1 MRRVQGYNLDEFI
14 HTDNWNLA
22 KLVCGSE
29 GTLAVTLEAKLN
41 LELLPKYKSVCVVH
55 FADVLEAIQAVETM
69 LEFQPSAVDTLDKT
83 VLDITRK
90 NLTTKR
96 RSHFIEGYPAA
107 IQIVEFYGQ
116 SATDV
121 LE

>member
-55 FADVLEAIQAVETM
+55 FAEVLEAIQAVETM
-69 LEFQPSAVDTLDKT
+69 LEFQPCQCGGDSCTP
-83 VLDITRK
+83 
-90 NLTTKR
+90 NLR
-96 RSHFIEGYPAA
+96 F
-107 IQIVEFYGQ
+107 
-116 SATDV
+116 ATS
-121 LE
+121 